1 MIFPSTQSKLPPL
14 AQRAERL
21 RSSAIRDLLH
31 LAERAD
37 VVSLAGGLP
46 DAASFPA
53 EALRE
58 AADRVLRERP
68 RSALQ
73 YGPTEGIA
81 PLREW
86 VATSLRTQGMD
97 FTPAQ
102 VLITSGSQQGLDLL
116 GKVLIDP
123 GSPVLVERPSYL
135 GALQAFALYGPHLVG
150 IEADDDGPLPEQL
163 AAALPRARMAYL
175 QPRFS
180 NPAGRSIAPARADAL
195 AAQLAASDSWLV
207 EDDPYGELWFDT
219 PPAPGLIARGVAQ
232 GAHLGTFSKVL
243 APGLRLGWIAGPQV
257 LIDKLAQAKQAADLQ
272 TASFNQW
279 VLLQALQAGV
289 IERGLPGLRQ
299 IYRTRRDAMLQAL
312 ADHMPAGVSWTRPA
326 GGLFVWLTLPSGMDA
341 ASLLPQAVARG
352 VAYVPGDTFNVGAAA
367 PNTLRLSFSNVEAGM
382 LQDAVARLGLL
393 LRQALELEQTRPAPA
408 PSLTPTA

>member
-1 MIFPSTQSKLPPL
+1 MMPSSRSQLPGL

-21 RSSAIRDLLH
+21 RSSAIRELLH
-31 LAERAD
+31 LTERAD

-68 RSALQ
+68 RVALQ

-86 VATSLRTQGMD
+86 VAASLRKQGMD
-97 FTPAQ
+97 FNPAQ
-102 VLITSGSQQGLDLL
+102 VLITCGSQQGLDLL

-135 GALQAFALYGPHLVG
+135 GALQAFALYGPRLVG

-163 AAALPRARMAYL
+163 AAALPGARMAYL

-180 NPAGRSIAPARADAL
+180 NPAGRSIAPRRADAL
-195 AAQLAASDSWLV
+195 AAQLAASSAWLV

-219 PPAPGLIARGVAQ
+219 PPEPGLIARGVAQ
-232 GAHLGTFSKVL
+232 GVHLGTFSKVL
-243 APGLRLGWIAGPQV
+243 APGLRLAWVAGPQV

-289 IERGLPGLRQ
+289 IEHGLPQLRQ

-312 ADHMPAGVSWTRPA
+312 ANHMPAGVSWTRPA
-326 GGLFVWLTLPSGMDA
+326 GGLFVWLTLPAGMDA
-341 ASLLPQAVARG
+341 ANLLPQAVARG
-352 VAYVPGDTFNVGAAA
+352 VAYVPGATFSVGAVA
-367 PNTLRLSFSNVEAGM
+367 PNTLRLSFSNVEATI
-382 LQDAVARLGLL
+382 LQDAVARLGALL
-393 LRQALELEQTRPAPA
+393 SQALELEQTGATPA
-408 PSLTPTA
+408 PSLLRTT

>member
-1 MIFPSTQSKLPPL
+1 MMHPLSHTRLPLL

-31 LAERAD
+31 LAGRAD

-58 AADRVLRERP
+58 AADRVLRQRP
-68 RSALQ
+68 QAALQ

-86 VATSLRTQGMD
+86 VAAHLEAQGMR
-97 FTPAQ
+97 FSPSQ
-102 VLITSGSQQGLDLL
+102 ILITSGSQQGLDLL
-116 GKVLIDP
+116 GKVLIDN

-135 GALQAFALYGPHLVG
+135 GALQAFALYGPRLIG
-150 IEADDDGPLPEQL
+150 IEADDDGPLPAPF
-163 AAALPRARMAYL
+163 AAAMPGARLAYL

-195 AAQLAASDSWLV
+195 AAQLAASNTWLV
-207 EDDPYGELWFDT
+207 EDDPYGELWFDE
-219 PPAPGLIARGVAQ
+219 PPAPGLIARGVPQ

-243 APGLRLGWIAGPQV
+243 APGLRLAWVAGPQM

-279 VLLQALQAGV
+279 VLLEALHADV
-289 IERGLPGLRQ
+289 IERGLPGLRTL
-299 IYRTRRDAMLQAL
+299 YRSRRDAMLAAL
-312 ADHMPAGVSWTRPA
+312 TAHMPAGVLWTQPA
-326 GGLFVWLTLPSGMDA
+326 GGLFVWLTLPAGMDA
-341 ASLLPQAVARG
+341 ATLLPQAVARG
-352 VAYVPGDTFNVGAAA
+352 VAYVPGETFNVGAAA
-367 PNTLRLSFSNVEAGM
+367 PNTLRLSFSNVEASV
-382 LQDAVARLGLL
+382 LQDAVARLG
-393 LRQALELEQTRPAPA
+393 ALFTEALAAAPA
-408 PSLTPTA
+408 VTAAASPTP

>member
-1 MIFPSTQSKLPPL
+1 MMPSSRSQLPGL

-21 RSSAIRDLLH
+21 RSSAIRELLH
-31 LAERAD
+31 LTERAD

-53 EALRE
+53 EAMRE

-68 RSALQ
+68 RVALQ

-86 VATSLRTQGMD
+86 VAASLRKQGMD
-97 FTPAQ
+97 FNPAQ
-102 VLITSGSQQGLDLL
+102 VLITCGSQQGLDLL

-135 GALQAFALYGPHLVG
+135 GALQAFALYGPRLVG

-163 AAALPRARMAYL
+163 AAALPGARMAYL

-180 NPAGRSIAPARADAL
+180 NPAGRSIAPRRADAL
-195 AAQLAASDSWLV
+195 AAQLAASSAWLV

-219 PPAPGLIARGVAQ
+219 PPEPGLIARGVAQ
-232 GAHLGTFSKVL
+232 GVHLGTFSKVL
-243 APGLRLGWIAGPQV
+243 APGLRLAWVAGPQV

-289 IERGLPGLRQ
+289 IEHGLPQLRQ

-326 GGLFVWLTLPSGMDA
+326 GGLFVWLTLPAGMDA
-341 ASLLPQAVARG
+341 ANLLPQAVARG
-352 VAYVPGDTFNVGAAA
+352 VAYVPGATFSVGAVA
-367 PNTLRLSFSNVEAGM
+367 PNTLRLSFSNVEATI
-382 LQDAVARLGLL
+382 LQDAVARLGALL
-393 LRQALELEQTRPAPA
+393 SQALELEQTGATPA
-408 PSLTPTA
+408 PSLLRTT